1 MTHEPRPTTTPAG
14 LTRRTV
20 LRHVGT
26 LLLAAMAG
34 CSPPPLSTPADE
46 QPQTATAPAPGSDR
60 KPRALLAYFSRP
72 GENYHYGG
80 RRNLEVGNTEVV
92 ARLIA
97 DRLDTDTYRVE
108 AAEPYPFSYDDTV
121 ERNRRE
127 QQQDARPALATPPPA
142 LDGYDVVLLG
152 SPVWNVG
159 APMIMHTLLEQ
170 WDLRGKTILPFVTY
184 AVSGMGRVAEE
195 YATLAPAATIGE
207 GLAVQGEEAAQA
219 TDEVRT
225 WLRRVGPML
234 QSNR

>member
-1 MTHEPRPTTTPAG
+1 M
-14 LTRRTV
+14 
-20 LRHVGT
+20 
-26 LLLAAMAG
+26 
-34 CSPPPLSTPADE
+34 
-46 QPQTATAPAPGSDR
+46 
-60 KPRALLAYFSRP
+60 
-72 GENYHYGG
+72 
-80 RRNLEVGNTEVV
+80 V

-127 QQQDARPALATPPPA
+127 QAQDARPALATPPPA

-159 APMIMHTLLEQ
+159 APMIMHTLLDQ

-195 YATLAPAATIGE
+195 YATLAAAATIGE

-234 QSNR
+234 QSS

>member
-1 MTHEPRPTTTPAG
+1 MTHEPRPTATPAG

-20 LRHVGT
+20 LQHVGT
-26 LLLAAMAG
+26 LTLAVTTG
-34 CSPPPLSTPADE
+34 CPPPPSSTPAGE
-46 QPQTATAPAPGSDR
+46 QPQTATAPAPGSDGN
-60 KPRALLAYFSRP
+60 PRALLAYFSRP
-72 GENYHYGG
+72 GENYHDGG

-97 DRLDTDTYRVE
+97 GRLAADTYRVE

-142 LDGYDVVLLG
+142 LEGYDVVLLG

-170 WDLRGKTILPFVTY
+170 WDLRGRTILPFVTY

-195 YATLAPAATIGE
+195 YATLVPAATIGE
-207 GLAVQGEEAAQA
+207 GLAVRGEDAAQA
-219 TDEVRT
+219 RDEVST
-225 WLRRVGPML
+225 WLGRVGPML
-234 QSNR
+234 QRSR